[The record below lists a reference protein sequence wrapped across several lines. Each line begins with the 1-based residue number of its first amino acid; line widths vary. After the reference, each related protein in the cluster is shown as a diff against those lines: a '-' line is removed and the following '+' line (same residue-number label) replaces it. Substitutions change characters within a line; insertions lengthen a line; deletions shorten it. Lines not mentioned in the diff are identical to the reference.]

1 MPDNPSSSL
10 FAIGDLQGCSGQ
22 LDLLL
27 DRIDAEESQARLV
40 FVGDLVNRGPDSLG
54 CLRKIRTMG
63 NQTRVV
69 LGNHDLHLLAVAS
82 GVRPPGR
89 SDTLSELLAAN
100 DCDELL
106 DWLRQQPLALVADDH
121 LIVHAGVLPQWTT
134 EQTLELAEEVSAVL
148 RGPDWMNFLAKMY
161 GNEPVR
167 WRDDL
172 RGTDRLRCIVN
183 ALTRLRFC
191 TTQGA
196 MEFDTKEG
204 PGQPPSG
211 YLPWFDVPERQTRD
225 IPIVFGH
232 WSTLGLTIKPNVI
245 GLDTGCVWGGKLSA
259 LRLSDRKL
267 LQVDCPQH
275 QRPG

>member
-54 CLRKIRTMG
+54 CLRKVRTMG
-63 NQTRVV
+63 NRARVV